1 MAILHLGLALGAAAF
16 LYVGW
21 ASWNAGYGP
30 EIAVVRGLIAF
41 MAVTFVGYI
50 GELIVATAPPARQD
64 AGAEPEQPAT
74 EPPTSITS
82 LQRARDEA
90 AASADNDESAP
101 ADQQRRAA

>member
-50 GELIVATAPPARQD
+50 GELIIATAPPPRQRD
-64 AGAEPEQPAT
+64 QGDQPAA

-82 LQRARDEA
+82 LRRARDDDD
-90 AASADNDESAP
+90 ASADGDASAP
-101 ADQQRRAA
+101 ADSARRAA